1 MLDIKAIRENPNHIK
16 ERLATRSAEAAS
28 MIDEV
33 LACDETRRKAE
44 TDKQQLQ
51 SQRKSTSKEIGKLRA
66 NGEDSSAI
74 EAEVKQIA
82 EKIKELD
89 EIGTTAG
96 DRQNDL
102 LLNIPNLPH
111 DACPIGANEDANP
124 IIRSWGEKPALVKAQ
139 DHLDLAEAKGI
150 ISFDDGARI
159 SGSGFAVYRGKGA
172 KLQRALIQFLLD
184 LQTEEHGYE
193 EVNVP
198 HVVKRDAM
206 FGTGQLPKFEDDM
219 YGIEDNEMFLIPT
232 AEVPVTNLYRDTLLP
247 ETDLPIKMTG
257 HTPCFRREAGSAGRD
272 NRGIIRMHQFDKVEL
287 VQIVHPEKS
296 MDALEE
302 LTGHAEAVLQ
312 KLGLHYQVIELC
324 TGDIGFGSAKTYDL
338 EVWAPGQGKYL
349 EVSSC
354 SCFGDY
360 QARRMKLR
368 FKDADG
374 KNNFCHTLNGSG
386 TALPRLLV
394 AVLEQYQTAGGDIKI
409 PEALVPYYGSETL

>member
-139 DHLDLAEAKGI
+139 DHLDLSEAKGI

-184 LQTEEHGYE
+184 L
-193 EVNVP
+193 
-198 HVVKRDAM
+198 
-206 FGTGQLPKFEDDM
+206 
-219 YGIEDNEMFLIPT
+219 
-232 AEVPVTNLYRDTLLP
+232 
-247 ETDLPIKMTG
+247 
-257 HTPCFRREAGSAGRD
+257 
-272 NRGIIRMHQFDKVEL
+272 
-287 VQIVHPEKS
+287 
-296 MDALEE
+296 
-302 LTGHAEAVLQ
+302 
-312 KLGLHYQVIELC
+312 
-324 TGDIGFGSAKTYDL
+324 
-338 EVWAPGQGKYL
+338 
-349 EVSSC
+349 
-354 SCFGDY
+354 
-360 QARRMKLR
+360 
-368 FKDADG
+368 
-374 KNNFCHTLNGSG
+374 
-386 TALPRLLV
+386 
-394 AVLEQYQTAGGDIKI
+394 
-409 PEALVPYYGSETL
+409 